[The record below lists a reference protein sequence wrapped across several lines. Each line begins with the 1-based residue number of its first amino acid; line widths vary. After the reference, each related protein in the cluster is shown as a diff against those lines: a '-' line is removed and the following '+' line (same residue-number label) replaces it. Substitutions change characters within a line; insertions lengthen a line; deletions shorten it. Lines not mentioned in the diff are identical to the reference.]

1 MPVDLV
7 LPHSVAEIVETVAV
21 SQRHPGLQLDKLS
34 PPGDQKEQLR
44 ALERV
49 CEAASNET
57 FLTDLC
63 RRRSAVLA
71 AVGAQRFRAATA
83 GPLTLH
89 LARASGLENAGIH
102 VHPVYG
108 FACLPGC
115 GLKGMARAYAETV
128 WWPGQPDPAVARE
141 RIRAV
146 FGWATE
152 TGRDRAQPDGA
163 DAAGSQA
170 GAIVYH
176 EAWPTTWPRLQPDI
190 VNNHHAAYY
199 GGTNDPGDWEDPV
212 PVYFL
217 SVAAGAVFDF
227 AVSPRAGN
235 EDSDSDLAALA
246 IEWLQA
252 ALVHEGAGAKTHAGY
267 GRFML
272 EDRPAPVRPSRRGA
286 LPRTR
291 SR

>member
-1 MPVDLV
+1 MTYGKG
-7 LPHSVAEIVETVAV
+7 SMAKAV
-21 SQRHPGLQLDKLS
+21 
-34 PPGDQKEQLR
+34 
-44 ALERV
+44 
-49 CEAASNET
+49 
-57 FLTDLC
+57 
-63 RRRSAVLA
+63 
-71 AVGAQRFRAATA
+71 
-83 GPLTLH
+83 TLH

-108 FACLPGC
+108 FACLPGSW
-115 GLKGMARAYAETV
+115 LQGMARAYAETV

-146 FGWATE
+146 FGWATG
-152 TGRDRAQPDGA
+152 TGRDAAQPDGA

-190 VNNHHAAYY
+190 VNNHRAAYY

-252 ALVHEGAGAKTHAGY
+252 ALMHEGAGAKTHAGY
-267 GRFML
+267 DRFML
-272 EDRPAPVRPSRRGA
+272 EDRPAPAPPKPTRRIAMHTLTLMTPAFFAGA
-286 LPRTR
+286 QQSHKDCDLLPATLRGLLRWWWRTMHAAHLDCQDLR
-291 SR
+291 RLETAVWDNT